1 MSQLF
6 YSTYEFAILFQ
17 RLEDATEDVLSDASG
32 SNTITY
38 NYDFWYYFKFW
49 ALAFLLPLGVVCN
62 VLIFVVFSSTKSLRN
77 TTTGNYLIALAVA
90 DITFLFGEF
99 LR

>member
-1 MSQLF
+1 MTSVYKR
-6 YSTYEFAILFQ
+6 YSISLYFQ
-17 RLEDATEDVLSDASG
+17 RLDDASEDVLSDPSG
-32 SNTITY
+32 SNTVTY